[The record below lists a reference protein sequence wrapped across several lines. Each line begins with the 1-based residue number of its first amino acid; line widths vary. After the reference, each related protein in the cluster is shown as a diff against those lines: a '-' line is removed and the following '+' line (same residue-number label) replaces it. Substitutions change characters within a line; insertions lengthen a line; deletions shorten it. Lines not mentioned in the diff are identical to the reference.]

1 MGKEMADVVQGN
13 IGKLTDENHRLS
25 MGKLEWIILLASIG
39 GLLSF
44 LML

>member
-1 MGKEMADVVQGN
+1 MGKEMVDVVESN
-13 IGKLTDENHRLS
+13 IGKYTGANQELG